1 LPPVFYLLDA
11 HRYAQASGEPAA
23 RPPAL
28 PGAKKFPGN
37 SAEAVIISHK
47 GGFSMAKDKGPKK
60 EVKKPKKKK

>member
-1 LPPVFYLLDA
+1 MRSGLDRR
-11 HRYAQASGEPAA
+11 HFPENAS
-23 RPPAL
+23 
-28 PGAKKFPGN
+28 KFPGN